1 MENEPAPSSPPK
13 STPERHKLAAWL
25 PISRAGAFRWLR
37 GVFWIAVAIGCFRV
51 VEITLFPWLVAREL
65 NSTLKS
71 LGFESPTF
79 TVREVTLSRAV
90 IVNIGGD
97 ATDPH
102 IDAAVIQYS
111 PLSILHGDLTA
122 IDFTGAKVIYDLSQP
137 NGGIDEHA
145 APSNGAPSA
154 ELPFGQIGFQSS
166 NLILRRGNRDYW
178 LPISGVITNTGQRKL
193 KLDIS
198 APGYGSTMK
207 LQGDYDTATSA
218 ADLQLHADQLDLA
231 ALAAIYNGLGGKSY
245 RVLGQLDLDVK
256 FHRDTTGADFQ
267 ISAAPKQISA
277 IFDIGQHHLLIDN
290 CTGTI
295 AATLDA
301 KGQPSAES
309 AAGHV
314 DSISFDDDAIQDA
327 RFSAGPIPAG
337 AIASSQPAQAGTESV
352 QFNFSA
358 ARFSLPSAQLA
369 INNLTMALNISMS
382 PANASYHFNFLPGS
396 HIAAAGVNFRDWNLE
411 PADSASGIITIDAS
425 HAAAT
430 FASSNSGAMWNANLP
445 VDITLHKTNVSTPTM
460 NLPDIDGELHL
471 TAGAD
476 STGFSVAMQPQSA
489 INVPTIVIT
498 GADSQ
503 PVFDAAPGPIGITGT
518 FTQQQAKPAL
528 DAYIHLQKAAAHLAA
543 GNIVVKEITGDF
555 PIWINESP
563 AGTNASFT
571 MAGISIDNTALPG
584 LTGALSLASEK
595 LNFNVNWPI
604 LPGAQLQSKG
614 DFNFAASPAP
624 GEIFITVPQFTLS
637 DGNAVGS
644 LAPGLKNLQITGDV
658 KIGGKFTFENGQ
670 TLPNINVQCGNVS
683 VIDPSLGASITGL
696 AANVTFTNLSPL
708 ETPGNQQISIKE
720 AKIGKVV
727 LDNGTAALRVEGTNS
742 VLIERSQWAFADGT
756 LLSNAFRISPGSGVT
771 DLIVEGQNVSMQTLL
786 ETFLPG
792 QATGDGRIYGSLP
805 ISVRW
810 PNLQFGQGFVYSA
823 PGGGT
828 LQMPTAETKVGDLLD
843 QSDPRFATDDA
854 YKQLKT
860 KVVSALHDFQYDV
873 IKMDWTTGPDGLV
886 TKVQLQGKGKQGG
899 QAVNLNIKFTGLD
912 KALMRYIIN
921 KDEG

>member
-1 MENEPAPSSPPK
+1 
-13 STPERHKLAAWL
+13 
-25 PISRAGAFRWLR
+25 
-37 GVFWIAVAIGCFRV
+37 
-51 VEITLFPWLVAREL
+51 
-65 NSTLKS
+65 
-71 LGFESPTF
+71 
-79 TVREVTLSRAV
+79 
-90 IVNIGGD
+90 
-97 ATDPH
+97 
-102 IDAAVIQYS
+102 
-111 PLSILHGDLTA
+111 
-122 IDFTGAKVIYDLSQP
+122 
-137 NGGIDEHA
+137 
-145 APSNGAPSA
+145 
-154 ELPFGQIGFQSS
+154 
-166 NLILRRGNRDYW
+166 
-178 LPISGVITNTGQRKL
+178 
-193 KLDIS
+193 
-198 APGYGSTMK
+198 
-207 LQGDYDTATSA
+207 
-218 ADLQLHADQLDLA
+218 
-231 ALAAIYNGLGGKSY
+231 
-245 RVLGQLDLDVK
+245 
-256 FHRDTTGADFQ
+256 
-267 ISAAPKQISA
+267 
-277 IFDIGQHHLLIDN
+277 
-290 CTGTI
+290 
-295 AATLDA
+295 
-301 KGQPSAES
+301 
-309 AAGHV
+309 
-314 DSISFDDDAIQDA
+314 
-327 RFSAGPIPAG
+327 
-337 AIASSQPAQAGTESV
+337 
-352 QFNFSA
+352 
-358 ARFSLPSAQLA
+358 
-369 INNLTMALNISMS
+369 
-382 PANASYHFNFLPGS
+382 
-396 HIAAAGVNFRDWNLE
+396 
-411 PADSASGIITIDAS
+411 
-425 HAAAT
+425 
-430 FASSNSGAMWNANLP
+430 
-445 VDITLHKTNVSTPTM
+445 
-460 NLPDIDGELHL
+460 
-471 TAGAD
+471 
-476 STGFSVAMQPQSA
+476 
-489 INVPTIVIT
+489 
-498 GADSQ
+498 
-503 PVFDAAPGPIGITGT
+503 
-518 FTQQQAKPAL
+518 
-528 DAYIHLQKAAAHLAA
+528 
-543 GNIVVKEITGDF
+543 
-555 PIWINESP
+555 
-563 AGTNASFT
+563 

-771 DLIVEGQNVSMQTLL
+771 DLIVEGQNLSMQTLL